1 MIQRLLLLLAVLYF
15 SLQARYSPRSLE
27 LQLRAG
33 LSVLETLEEGMRQ
46 VDNVSST
53 RAVALA
59 QQETVA
65 LAQLMKVEALM
76 W

>member
-1 MIQRLLLLLAVLYF
+1 MFLLP
-15 SLQARYSPRSLE
+15 QARYSPRSLE

-46 VDNVSST
+46 VDNVSGA
-53 RAVALA
+53 RAVSLA

-65 LAQLMKVEALM
+65 LAQLMKVILIALE
-76 W
+76 WNTPCS